1 MKPEIPHNS
10 YAQREISGKYGVGHN
25 APVRQSIE
33 ESETDLRLRSN
44 IRLLGDLLGHTL
56 VRQEGQGL
64 LDLVEQVRALIRE
77 DPLAAT
83 QKLRELDLEAAILLA
98 RSFSIYF
105 DLANIAEQVERTND
119 VLDAY
124 VSAGSPLAKVVKEAL
139 SAKQRSLYSQADVTA
154 LASNMSVR
162 PVFTAHPTEAA
173 RRSVLIKLRKI
184 ADTLMDQR
192 VSSATRTKR
201 LAELI
206 DLLWQTDELRLEKPQ
221 VLDEARNA
229 LYYMNDLTRGPLG
242 EVLNDLA
249 DAFKELGVEP
259 PADSRPISFGSWI
272 GGDRDGNPFVT
283 PELTA
288 EVVTFLR
295 ENALTDLL
303 PHIDSL
309 IEDLSIS
316 ERIVGDSPELWDS
329 INTDLELLPEFDR
342 RYLRLNAE
350 EPIRIKLTIIRLRL
364 HLTHDRLVS
373 GSPRVVGRDYASTQE
388 ILNDLFMIRRNLL
401 THKGELIAQ
410 GELEQAIRVV
420 SSVGLPLATLD
431 IREHSEKFQGA
442 ISQLI
447 GRLGGQSPNE
457 YLNLSA
463 QERFTLLAAE
473 LQSQRPLAPTPPPL
487 DEEGTTTFN
496 TLVVAKDIVLEFGNR
511 ALESVIVSMTKGA
524 DDILAAVVLGREA
537 GLVNTDTNSSLV
549 NFVPLLE
556 TVAELKAAGT
566 IIDSL
571 LSDPTYRSLVAS
583 RGNRQEVMLGYSDS
597 NKDAGITTSQWEI
610 HLAQRKLRDIAA
622 KHNVSLRLFHGRG
635 GTVGRGGG
643 PTYEAIMSQPW
654 GVLSGQIKITEQGEV
669 ISDKYLLPVLAQ
681 DNLEQMAAA
690 VLDAS
695 LLHQTPRRSARELNR
710 WDEVMSIAS
719 SNAQEKYRSLIL
731 DPQLPQY
738 FALSTPVEE
747 FGAMHFGSRPS
758 RRPDTEAG
766 IEGLRA
772 IPWVFGWTQSRQVVP
787 GWFGVGSGL
796 QATMD
801 AGFGEELSNMYQDWD
816 FFRNFISN
824 VEMTLAKTDLNVATQ
839 YVDRLVP
846 PEMHYIFESIQHE
859 YHQSVQRILAITGE
873 TSLLANN
880 PSLART
886 LATRDTYLLPLH
898 NLQVSLLERARGN
911 SASIELTRAL
921 SLTINGI
928 ATGLRNTG

>member
-1 MKPEIPHNS
+1 MSEIAAGN
-10 YAQREISGKYGVGHN
+10 
-25 APVRQSIE
+25 
-33 ESETDLRLRSN
+33 ESDLRLRTN

-56 VRQEGQGL
+56 VRQEGPEL
-64 LDLVEQVRALIRE
+64 LDLVEKVRALIRD
-77 DPLAAT
+77 DPTVAA
-83 QKLRELDLEAAILLA
+83 QILGELDLESATLLA

-105 DLANIAEQVERTND
+105 DLANIAEQVERTHD

-124 VSAGSPLAKVVKEAL
+124 VSSGSPLAKVVTEAL
-139 SAKQRSLYSQADVTA
+139 SPESLPIYTLDDVA
-154 LASNMSVR
+154 QIASNMSVR

-192 VSSATRTKR
+192 VSDATQTAR

-242 EVLNDLA
+242 EVLHDLA
-249 DAFKELGVEP
+249 NAFDQLGVTL

-283 PELTA
+283 PEVTA

-316 ERIVGDSPELWDS
+316 ERIAGTSPELWES
-329 INTDLELLPEFDR
+329 VNQDLEVLPEFDR

-364 HLTHDRLVS
+364 HLTHDRLVNR
-373 GSPRVVGRDYASTQE
+373 SPRVVGRDYASTQE
-388 ILNDLFMIRRNLL
+388 ILNDLFLVRRDLL
-401 THKGELIAQ
+401 AHRGQLIAH

-420 SSVGLPLATLD
+420 ASVGLPLATLD

-447 GRLGGQSPNE
+447 ARLNRSSPKE
-457 YLNLSA
+457 YLDLCSSA
-463 QERFTLLAAE
+463 RFDLLAAE

-487 DEEGTTTFN
+487 DETGMTTFN
-496 TLVVAKDIVLEFGNR
+496 TLVVARDIVIEFGNR
-511 ALESVIVSMTKGA
+511 ALESIIISMTKGA
-524 DDILAAVVLGREA
+524 DDVLAAVVLGREA
-537 GLVNTDTNSSLV
+537 GLINTDNGESLV
-549 NFVPLLE
+549 GFVPLLE
-556 TVAELKAAGT
+556 TVAELHAAGE
-566 IIDSL
+566 IVDAL
-571 LSDPTYRSLVAS
+571 LSDPTYRKIVAS
-583 RGNRQEVMLGYSDS
+583 RGDRQEVMLGYSDS

-610 HLAQRKLRDIAA
+610 HLAQRHLRDIAA

-643 PTYEAIMSQPW
+643 PTYDAIMSQPW

-669 ISDKYLLPVLAQ
+669 ISDKYLLPVLAR

-695 LLHQTPRRSARELNR
+695 LLHRTPRRTSAELNR
-710 WDEVMSIAS
+710 WDEVMRISSAS
-719 SNAQEKYRSLIL
+719 AQEKYRSLII
-731 DPQLPQY
+731 DSELPRY

-758 RRPDTEAG
+758 RRPDTAAG
-766 IEGLRA
+766 IDGLRA

-787 GWFGVGSGL
+787 GWFGVGTGL
-796 QATMD
+796 QAACD
-801 AGFGEELSNMYQDWD
+801 VGLSGELVQMYQNWD

-824 VEMTLAKTDLNVATQ
+824 VEMTLAKTDLNVASQ
-839 YVDRLVP
+839 YVERLVP
-846 PEMHYIFESIQHE
+846 QELHYIFDLIRVE
-859 YHQSVQRILAITGE
+859 YTLSVQRVLDITGE
-873 TSLLANN
+873 SGLLASN
-880 PSLART
+880 PSLQRT
-886 LATRDTYLLPLH
+886 LATRDAYLLPLH
-898 NLQVSLLERARGN
+898 NLQVSLLERSRTN
-911 SASIELTRAL
+911 PTNEDLTRAL

>member
-1 MKPEIPHNS
+1 MSEIAAGNEP
-10 YAQREISGKYGVGHN
+10 
-25 APVRQSIE
+25 
-33 ESETDLRLRSN
+33 DLRLRTN

-56 VRQEGQGL
+56 VRQEGPEL
-64 LDLVEQVRALIRE
+64 LDLVEKVRALIRD
-77 DPLAAT
+77 DPTVAA
-83 QKLRELDLEAAILLA
+83 QILGELDLESATLLA

-105 DLANIAEQVERTND
+105 DLANIAEQVERTHD

-124 VSAGSPLAKVVKEAL
+124 VSSGSPLAKVVTEAL
-139 SAKQRSLYSQADVTA
+139 SPESLPIYTLDDVA
-154 LASNMSVR
+154 QIASNMSVR

-192 VSSATRTKR
+192 VSDATQTAR

-242 EVLNDLA
+242 EVLHDLA
-249 DAFKELGVEP
+249 NAFDQLGVTL

-283 PELTA
+283 PEVTA

-316 ERIVGDSPELWDS
+316 ERIAGTSPELWES
-329 INTDLELLPEFDR
+329 VNQDLEVLPEFDR

-364 HLTHDRLVS
+364 HLTHDRLVNR
-373 GSPRVVGRDYASTQE
+373 SPRVVGRDYASTQE
-388 ILNDLFMIRRNLL
+388 ILNDLFLVRRDLL
-401 THKGELIAQ
+401 THRGQLIAH

-420 SSVGLPLATLD
+420 ASVGLPLATLD

-447 GRLGGQSPNE
+447 ARLNRSSPRE
-457 YLNLSA
+457 YLDLCSSA
-463 QERFTLLAAE
+463 RFDLLAAE

-487 DEEGTTTFN
+487 DETGMTTFN
-496 TLVVAKDIVLEFGNR
+496 TLVVARDIVIEFGNR
-511 ALESVIVSMTKGA
+511 ALESIIISMTKGA
-524 DDILAAVVLGREA
+524 DDVLAAVVLGREA
-537 GLVNTDTNSSLV
+537 GLINTDNGESLV
-549 NFVPLLE
+549 GFVPLLE
-556 TVAELKAAGT
+556 TVAELHAAGE
-566 IIDSL
+566 IVDAL
-571 LSDPTYRSLVAS
+571 LSDPTYRKIVAS
-583 RGNRQEVMLGYSDS
+583 RGDRQEVMLGYSDS

-610 HLAQRKLRDIAA
+610 HLAQRHLRDIAA

-643 PTYEAIMSQPW
+643 PTYDAIMSQPW

-669 ISDKYLLPVLAQ
+669 ISDKYLLPVLAR

-695 LLHQTPRRSARELNR
+695 LLHRTPRRTSAELNR
-710 WDEVMSIAS
+710 WDEVMRISSAS
-719 SNAQEKYRSLIL
+719 AQEKYRSLII
-731 DPQLPQY
+731 DSELPRY

-758 RRPDTEAG
+758 RRPDTAAG
-766 IEGLRA
+766 IDGLRA

-787 GWFGVGSGL
+787 GWFGVGTGL
-796 QATMD
+796 QAACD
-801 AGFGEELSNMYQDWD
+801 VGLSGELVQMYQNWD

-824 VEMTLAKTDLNVATQ
+824 VEMTLAKTDLNVAAQ
-839 YVDRLVP
+839 YVERLVP
-846 PEMHYIFESIQHE
+846 QELHYIFDLIRVE
-859 YHQSVQRILAITGE
+859 YTLSVQRVLDITGE
-873 TSLLANN
+873 SGLLASN
-880 PSLART
+880 PSLQRT
-886 LATRDTYLLPLH
+886 LATRDAYLLPLH
-898 NLQVSLLERARGN
+898 NLQVSLLERSRTN
-911 SASIELTRAL
+911 PTNEDLTRAL

>member
-1 MKPEIPHNS
+1 MS
-10 YAQREISGKYGVGHN
+10 
-25 APVRQSIE
+25 QSIE

-316 ERIVGDSPELWDS
+316 ERIVGDSPDLWDS

-622 KHNVSLRLFHGRG
+622 KHNVSLRL
-635 GTVGRGGG
+635 
-643 PTYEAIMSQPW
+643 
-654 GVLSGQIKITEQGEV
+654 
-669 ISDKYLLPVLAQ
+669 
-681 DNLEQMAAA
+681 
-690 VLDAS
+690 
-695 LLHQTPRRSARELNR
+695 
-710 WDEVMSIAS
+710 
-719 SNAQEKYRSLIL
+719 
-731 DPQLPQY
+731 
-738 FALSTPVEE
+738 
-747 FGAMHFGSRPS
+747 
-758 RRPDTEAG
+758 
-766 IEGLRA
+766 
-772 IPWVFGWTQSRQVVP
+772 
-787 GWFGVGSGL
+787 
-796 QATMD
+796 
-801 AGFGEELSNMYQDWD
+801 
-816 FFRNFISN
+816 
-824 VEMTLAKTDLNVATQ
+824 
-839 YVDRLVP
+839 
-846 PEMHYIFESIQHE
+846 
-859 YHQSVQRILAITGE
+859 
-873 TSLLANN
+873 
-880 PSLART
+880 
-886 LATRDTYLLPLH
+886 
-898 NLQVSLLERARGN
+898 
-911 SASIELTRAL
+911 
-921 SLTINGI
+921 
-928 ATGLRNTG
+928 

>member
-1 MKPEIPHNS
+1 VSEIAAGN
-10 YAQREISGKYGVGHN
+10 
-25 APVRQSIE
+25 
-33 ESETDLRLRSN
+33 ESDLRLRTN

-56 VRQEGQGL
+56 VRQEGPEL
-64 LDLVEQVRALIRE
+64 LDLVEKVRALIRD
-77 DPLAAT
+77 DPTVAA
-83 QKLRELDLEAAILLA
+83 QILGELDLESATLLA

-105 DLANIAEQVERTND
+105 DLANIAEQVERTHD

-124 VSAGSPLAKVVKEAL
+124 VSSGSPLAKVVTEAL
-139 SAKQRSLYSQADVTA
+139 SPESLPIYTLDDVA
-154 LASNMSVR
+154 QIASDMSVR

-192 VSSATRTKR
+192 VSDATQTAR

-242 EVLNDLA
+242 EVLHDLA
-249 DAFKELGVEP
+249 NAFDQLGVTL

-283 PELTA
+283 PEVTA

-316 ERIVGDSPELWDS
+316 ERIAGTSPELWES
-329 INTDLELLPEFDR
+329 VNQDLEVLPEFDR

-364 HLTHDRLVS
+364 HLTHDRLVNR
-373 GSPRVVGRDYASTQE
+373 SPRVVGRDYASTQE
-388 ILNDLFMIRRNLL
+388 ILNDLFLVRRDLL
-401 THKGELIAQ
+401 THRGQLIAH

-420 SSVGLPLATLD
+420 ASVGLPLATLD

-447 GRLGGQSPNE
+447 ARLNRSSPRE
-457 YLNLSA
+457 YLDLCSSA
-463 QERFTLLAAE
+463 RFDLLAAE

-487 DEEGTTTFN
+487 DETGMTTFN
-496 TLVVAKDIVLEFGNR
+496 TLVVARDIVIEFGNR
-511 ALESVIVSMTKGA
+511 ALESIIISMTKGA
-524 DDILAAVVLGREA
+524 DDVLAAVVLGREA
-537 GLVNTDTNSSLV
+537 GLINTDNGESLV
-549 NFVPLLE
+549 GFVPLLE
-556 TVAELKAAGT
+556 TVAELHAAGE
-566 IIDSL
+566 IVDAL
-571 LSDPTYRSLVAS
+571 LSDPTYRKIVAS
-583 RGNRQEVMLGYSDS
+583 RGDRQEVMLGYSDS

-610 HLAQRKLRDIAA
+610 HLAQRHLRDIAA

-643 PTYEAIMSQPW
+643 PTYDAIMSQPW

-669 ISDKYLLPVLAQ
+669 ISDKYLLPVLAR

-695 LLHQTPRRSARELNR
+695 LLHRTPRRTSAELNR
-710 WDEVMSIAS
+710 WDEVMRISSAS
-719 SNAQEKYRSLIL
+719 AQEKYRSLII
-731 DPQLPQY
+731 DSELPRY

-758 RRPDTEAG
+758 RRPDTAAG
-766 IEGLRA
+766 IDGLRA

-787 GWFGVGSGL
+787 GWFGVGTGL
-796 QATMD
+796 QAACD
-801 AGFGEELSNMYQDWD
+801 VGLSGELVQMYQNWD

-824 VEMTLAKTDLNVATQ
+824 VEMTLAKTDLNVASQ
-839 YVDRLVP
+839 YVERLVP
-846 PEMHYIFESIQHE
+846 QELHYIFDLIRVE
-859 YHQSVQRILAITGE
+859 YTLSVQRVLDITGE
-873 TSLLANN
+873 SGLLASN
-880 PSLART
+880 PSLQRT
-886 LATRDTYLLPLH
+886 LATRDAYLLPLH
-898 NLQVSLLERARGN
+898 NLQVSLLERSRTN
-911 SASIELTRAL
+911 PTNEDLTRAL

>member
-1 MKPEIPHNS
+1 VKPEIPHNS
-10 YAQREISGKYGVGHN
+10 YAQREISRKYGVGDN
-25 APVRQSIE
+25 STVSQSIE
-33 ESETDLRLRSN
+33 ESETDLRLRGN

-56 VRQEGQGL
+56 VRQEGQEL

-83 QKLRELDLEAAILLA
+83 QKLRELDLDAAILLA

-316 ERIVGDSPELWDS
+316 ERIVGDSPDLWDS

-898 NLQVSLLERARGN
+898 NLQVSLLERVRGN